1 MIDEKVLRFLSAR
14 FSKLSISRDWQAKS
28 CRFTAAPNPSLEGTY
43 WITERKQSEE
53 EQVIKK
59 VLQLLTFLSPKTGL
73 FVDASSS
80 GFFFF
85 AQSFQQTRESQK
97 FPRHPRPSYH
107 PWQHLQH
114 LSRLGDS
121 LEER

>member
-1 MIDEKVLRFLSAR
+1 MIDEKVLRFLSAS

-59 VLQLLTFLSPKTGL
+59 VLQLLTFLSPKL
-73 FVDASSS
+73 VCLLMLLLPA
-80 GFFFF
+80 FFF